1 LWIYHR
7 EIKEMNKDN
16 YVTLP
21 VAQRLVAAGIV
32 LETEQYWYIS
42 PLGSV
47 WRIRLG
53 DELTS
58 TMKLPQ
64 FSIPAPSMSEL
75 WRELPS
81 FASYKYPT
89 GEAEV
94 WLENGRENI
103 ISPSC
108 VDINPCDALAELL
121 IWVKEQI
128 GGKKW
133 VFA

>member
-75 WRELPS
+75 WRELPEG
-81 FASYKYPT
+81 T
-89 GEAEV
+89 IT
-94 WLENGRENI
+94 LNGIDRELYC
-103 ISPSC
+103 SC
-108 VDINPCDALAELL
+108 QGSQILHNATPCDALAELL

-128 GGKKW
+128 GGKK
-133 VFA
+133 

>member
-1 LWIYHR
+1 
-7 EIKEMNKDN
+7 MNKDN
-16 YVTLP
+16 YVTLQ

-32 LETEQYWYIS
+32 LETELWWILHSRPAKGWYLNT
-42 PLGSV
+42 PETTEEWEDCV
-47 WRIRLG
+47 
-53 DELTS
+53 
-58 TMKLPQ
+58 
-64 FSIPAPSMSEL
+64 PAPSMSEL

-128 GGKKW
+128 GGKK
-133 VFA
+133 

>member
-1 LWIYHR
+1 
-7 EIKEMNKDN
+7 MNKDN

-21 VAQRLVAAGIV
+21 VAQRLAAAGIV

-75 WRELPS
+75 WRELPEFYDRGRKMFTTQES
-81 FASYKYPT
+81 MHCCGYQRVNYSMSS
-89 GEAEV
+89 EV
-94 WLENGRENI
+94 FF
-103 ISPSC
+103 ST
-108 VDINPCDALAELL
+108 NPCDSLAELL
-121 IWVKEQI
+121 MFVKGQRKEKI
-128 GGKKW
+128 
-133 VFA
+133 